1 MGCYPVLCSCAPVL
15 ALPPPVQT
23 GSPAPQT
30 EDAQAGCLLAPVFQS
45 LWRRGG
51 PLMPGSG
58 WSWQGGTL
66 TRGGQSLA
74 QQRSVLLQGQEGW
87 EEINSSHGCKVGLRT
102 HCRL

>member
-1 MGCYPVLCSCAPVL
+1 
-15 ALPPPVQT
+15 
-23 GSPAPQT
+23 
-30 EDAQAGCLLAPVFQS
+30 
-45 LWRRGG
+45 
-51 PLMPGSG
+51 MPGSG